1 MHRVVDL
8 SEYIIDTYDRLGRS
22 VQYEIQEILV
32 DSNDIPEKGKQKT
45 AIAHKSEYQHAV
57 TLDRQIK
64 KKKEGETA
72 TRQK

>member
-1 MHRVVDL
+1 M
-8 SEYIIDTYDRLGRS
+8 
-22 VQYEIQEILV
+22 QYEIQEILV